1 MTFTQEAFHGFI
13 LFPKIGRLDLKGM
26 RGAGPSL
33 LDGLKEEVRQLLP
46 REVKERSNEEI
57 AGEVEALLAR
67 MTLKDKIGQMSQTMA
82 SAFSFGNTVIAD
94 SPQQMV
100 EEGRVG
106 SILGA
111 FDMNKVYELQRIAVE
126 KSPLGI
132 PLFFNADVIHGYQ
145 TIFPVPL
152 AWSCSWNMDSIRRA
166 ASISAKEAAAS
177 GITYNHGPMVDVTR
191 DPRWGRVVEGAGED
205 PFLGSE
211 IAKALVQGYQGDS
224 LSDRNTIIACLKHF
238 VAYGA
243 VEAGRDYNTVDVSD
257 QRLREVYLPP
267 FKAGVEAG
275 AGSVMNSFNTINGIP
290 VAGNKDILNTLLREE
305 LGFNG
310 MVISDYGSISEL
322 IMHGVAKDKKQ
333 AAQQAINATLDIEMV
348 TSVYAEVLPQ
358 LIVEGLVQEAQLDEA
373 VKRILTFKYKT
384 GIMDDPYRY
393 IRPEEAE
400 QLYMSEEHLQASL
413 DLAHQSIVLL
423 KNDQTLPLS
432 PENSTIA
439 LIGPFSNSKDL
450 LGSWQF
456 TNYAEQTVT
465 IAKGIEDKLHHPEK
479 LLIVQGCE
487 VEQAID
493 GGVEQAVRA
502 ARQSDIVILSLGEHS
517 EQSGEAA
524 SRSKLT
530 LPDAQLELA
539 REVMKTGKPVIVLLT
554 NGRPLVLGDLHEQ
567 ANAIVETW
575 YLGAQAGHAI
585 ADVLFGDYN
594 PSGKLTMSFPQNEGQ
609 IPVYYNHFSTG
620 RPANARQGK
629 YASKYLDTPN
639 DPLYCFGFGL
649 SYTSYEYSD
658 LTLNTTKLRRDE
670 ELTASI
676 TLRNVGAMEG
686 EEIVQMYIQ
695 DITGSVVRP
704 VKELKGFKKVRL
716 KPGESQII
724 EFEINE
730 ALLKFHNKNSDFVAE
745 DGEFK
750 LFIGPNSA
758 ELQSCD
764 FELIV

>member
-1 MTFTQEAFHGFI
+1 
-13 LFPKIGRLDLKGM
+13 LDLQGS
-26 RGAGPSL
+26 RGEGPSL
-33 LDGLKEEVRQLLP
+33 LAQLKEEIRQLP
-46 REVKERSNEEI
+46 PKEIKERSDEEI
-57 AGEVEALLAR
+57 AGEVEALLTR

-94 SPQQMV
+94 SPQKMV

-152 AWSCSWNMDSIRRA
+152 AWSCSWDLEAIKGA

-211 IAKALVQGYQGDS
+211 IAKALVEGYQGKS

-275 AGSVMNSFNTINGIP
+275 AGSIMNSFNTINGIP

-305 LGFNG
+305 LGFHG

-322 IMHGVAKDKKQ
+322 ILHGVAKDRKQ
-333 AAQQAINATLDIEMV
+333 AGQQAIDATLDIEMV

-358 LIVEGLVQEAQLDEA
+358 LVEEGLVNESQLDAA
-373 VKRILTFKYKT
+373 VKRILTFKYRT

-400 QLYMSEEHLQASL
+400 HLYMSDEHLQASRE
-413 DLAHQSIVLL
+413 LARKSIVLL

-432 PENSTIA
+432 REKSTIA
-439 LIGPFSNSKDL
+439 LIGPFGSSKDL

-456 TNYAEQTVT
+456 TNYADQTVT
-465 IAKGIEDKLHHPEK
+465 IAEGISGKLHHPEK
-479 LLIVQGCE
+479 LLIVKGCE
-487 VEQAID
+487 VDHAID
-493 GGVEQAVRA
+493 GGVEQAVHA
-502 ARQSDIVILSLGEHS
+502 ARQSDVVVLSLGEDS

-524 SRSKLT
+524 SRSRLT
-530 LPDAQLELA
+530 LPDAQLQLA
-539 REVMKTGKPVIVLLT
+539 REVIKTGKPVVVLLT
-554 NGRPLVLGDLHEQ
+554 NGRPLVLGELDEQ
-567 ANAIVETW
+567 ANALVETW
-575 YLGAQAGHAI
+575 YLGSQAGHAI

-594 PSGKLTMSFPQNEGQ
+594 PSGKLTMSFPRNEGQ
-609 IPVYYNHFSTG
+609 IPVYYNHFNTG
-620 RPANARQGK
+620 RPVSVRKGK

-639 DPLYCFGFGL
+639 DPLYSFGYGL

-658 LTLNTTKLRRDE
+658 FSLNAAQLRRDE
-670 ELTASI
+670 ELTASV
-676 TLRNVGAMEG
+676 TLRNIGTFEG

-704 VKELKGFKKVRL
+704 VKELKGFKKIKL
-716 KPGESQII
+716 KPGESQTV
-724 EFEINE
+724 EFKINE
-730 ALLKFHNKNSDFVAE
+730 AMLKFYNQKGDFVAE
-745 DGEFK
+745 AGEFK
-750 LFIGPNSA
+750 LFVGPNSTD
-758 ELQSCD
+758 LQSCD
-764 FELIV
+764 FELMD